1 MTLTAAGAAGVT
13 GTTASGEETG
23 APGAREVIQNPSL
36 AEVMQAGPLP
46 EMTLGRA
53 DAPVTIV
60 EYASL
65 TCPHCRRF
73 HLEVFPE
80 FKRTYI
86 DTGKVHFILREFPIG
101 QSSGNATIA
110 LRCAPPDKHFD
121 LYGKFLS
128 QQPSWVSQEVRL
140 DAIFKI
146 AQQVGMTRAQFDA
159 CLENRGIIDG
169 LKWVKERGRKLGVIG
184 TPNFFF
190 GNRLVKSTVT
200 MKEIR
205 EFVETGQLAGA
216 KPAAAAEAGR

>member
-1 MTLTAAGAAGVT
+1 
-13 GTTASGEETG
+13 
-23 APGAREVIQNPSL
+23 
-36 AEVMQAGPLP
+36 
-46 EMTLGRA
+46 MTLGRA
-53 DAPVTIV
+53 DAPITIV
-60 EYASL
+60 KYASL

-80 FKRTYI
+80 FKRTYV
-86 DTGKVHFILREFPIG
+86 DTGKVRFILREFPIG

-110 LRCAPPDKHFD
+110 LRCAPPDKYFD

-128 QQPSWVSQEVRL
+128 QQSAWVSQEVRL
-140 DAIFKI
+140 DAIYRI
-146 AQQVGMTRAQFDA
+146 AQQVGMTRAQFDS
-159 CLENRGIIDG
+159 CLENRAMIDG

-205 EFVETGQLAGA
+205 DYVETGQVPGA